1 MTDLENAIASIEK
14 LVTDYALGPRDED
27 PIEEIEQLIREV
39 SSLAPKTTQ
48 VAALLSQIKHLAPVV
63 FRLRTQ
69 ERYAEIEPGQ
79 HRLLE
84 DCERLREVVVPQTS
98 DA

>member
-1 MTDLENAIASIEK
+1 MSDLENAIASIEK
-14 LVTDYALGPRDED
+14 LVTEYAQGSRDD
-27 PIEEIEQLIREV
+27 DAIEELDQLVGEV

-69 ERYAEIEPGQ
+69 ERYAEIELGKQ
-79 HRLLE
+79 RLLE
-84 DCERLREVVVPQTS
+84 DCERLKGVVVIT
-98 DA
+98 DV

>member
-1 MTDLENAIASIEK
+1 MSDLENAIASIEK
-14 LVTDYALGPRDED
+14 LVTEYAQGSRDD
-27 PIEEIEQLIREV
+27 DAIEELDQLVGEV

-69 ERYAEIEPGQ
+69 ERYAEIELGKQ
-79 HRLLE
+79 RLLG
-84 DCERLREVVVPQTS
+84 DCERLKGVVLITDV
-98 DA
+98 